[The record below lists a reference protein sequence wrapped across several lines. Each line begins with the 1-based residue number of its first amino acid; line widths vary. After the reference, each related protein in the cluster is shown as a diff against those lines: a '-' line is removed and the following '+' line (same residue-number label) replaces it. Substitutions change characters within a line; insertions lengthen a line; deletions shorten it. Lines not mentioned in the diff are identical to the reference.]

1 MSWCCR
7 RLWDR
12 SCTWD
17 RTRTRKVTQ
26 QQLENMYLGPELFLD
41 ERYAQVYMCTALFAD
56 LRLMLCLLRPQMLA
70 ALFFSLT
77 YSTGLPVLIP
87 LAGLFFFT
95 LYWVDKWLF
104 CNLYRSPPQCVVE
117 LSSLEPQGYRFTHCC
132 LCLWGDRYSWH
143 LAKRASVLLPLVAVF
158 HFSFGAW
165 MLSNQDIIPP
175 VGKP

>member
-117 LSSLEPQGYRFTHCC
+117 LSSLEPQGYRFTRHCVC
-132 LCLWGDRYSWH
+132 VCGVTGIAGIWQNEPVYFCLWWLCFIFR
-143 LAKRASVLLPLVAVF
+143 LAPGCSVTRT
-158 HFSFGAW
+158 SF
-165 MLSNQDIIPP
+165 LQ
-175 VGKP
+175 